1 MIESDYL
8 TSEDLFFEKLEE
20 PRKSKIRKALQL
32 ADNGEVGPALEMLR
46 PFVDEG
52 DPVALYYGSKFS
64 DSSVETLEDY
74 EYRSIEMLKK
84 SAEMGYAPALHQLGV
99 KFDIGDWVTKDT
111 EKAPQFFKEA
121 AYLGHPHSQ
130 WIHGLDL
137 VDGKNG
143 VKKNYE
149 EGVRL
154 IKNAAEQGFE
164 GAIETLIN
172 WADFE
177 GLDLFDDPKELQR
190 LRERLQFGNL
200 LEY

>member
-1 MIESDYL
+1 MIESDLL

-20 PRKSKIRKALQL
+20 PKKSEIIKARQL
-32 ADNGEVGPALEMLR
+32 ADKGEVGPALELLR
-46 PFVDEG
+46 PFVDKG

-64 DSSVETLEDY
+64 DSSVETLDDY
-74 EYRSIEMLKK
+74 EYRSLEMLKK

-99 KFDIGDWVTKDT
+99 KFDIGDWVIKDT
-111 EKAPQFFKEA
+111 EKAAEFFKKA

-137 VDGKNG
+137 VNGKNG
-143 VKKNYE
+143 IKKNYE

-154 IKNAAEQGFE
+154 IKNSAEQGFE

-172 WADFE
+172 WAEAE
-177 GLDLFDDPKELQR
+177 GLDLFDDPKQLER